1 MNSWNMCYLHKHFNF
16 THITNRVLWKC
27 VVKVLRNNISALYHC
42 NDYHLIKYHIKLESI
57 VWKMLRYRVQRPNNL
72 RNIGY
77 NSAQKI
83 DRLSYLGVGQR
94 MIHETN
100 ATHHLSCFANM
111 GGTIRWITE
120 DLFTFC
126 SFVAWP
132 NAGNLAR
139 LIKYNLVNWFVQH
152 VGASVDRAESGKTL
166 RQFS

>member
-1 MNSWNMCYLHKHFNF
+1 MLP
-16 THITNRVLWKC
+16 
-27 VVKVLRNNISALYHC
+27 
-42 NDYHLIKYHIKLESI
+42 LIKYHMKLESI
-57 VWKMLRYRVQRPNNL
+57 VWKMLQRPNNL

-83 DRLSYLGVGQR
+83 GCLSYLGVGQR

-126 SFVAWP
+126 SFVA
-132 NAGNLAR
+132 
-139 LIKYNLVNWFVQH
+139 
-152 VGASVDRAESGKTL
+152 
-166 RQFS
+166 